1 MLRFRLNLT
10 FCLLFLCGGASAQ
23 PTTPTPAAPSS
34 PAATPSDTA
43 ILAGAP
49 VAPIQPTIPPP
60 PGQSVRIGG
69 DRQAKIA
76 KESDRIT
83 MGTAEIST
91 PLPEGYPLP
100 TPPDAIDLKTY
111 PSVRRAEFS
120 SDGSNPD
127 IGMNMG
133 FFPLFNHIKRRDI
146 AMTSPV
152 EMDYRGMSKPAA
164 ATGQPSEPAEGAQT
178 AQPAQP
184 AQVTEPNATNQATEK
199 LAPAAA
205 APTGWTMSFLY
216 RTPELGE
223 AGNDGKDK
231 RIKIV
236 DSAPRTYIAIGLQG
250 GYTSKR
256 VRAGMAKLD
265 EWLASQ
271 SVWQVDGDVR
281 ALYYNGPEKR
291 DRDKWLEVQLPVKLV
306 GAKATSSAISPL
318 NPLEKPKSEAGGS
331 K

>member
-1 MLRFRLNLT
+1 
-10 FCLLFLCGGASAQ
+10 
-23 PTTPTPAAPSS
+23 
-34 PAATPSDTA
+34 
-43 ILAGAP
+43 
-49 VAPIQPTIPPP
+49 
-60 PGQSVRIGG
+60 
-69 DRQAKIA
+69 
-76 KESDRIT
+76 
-83 MGTAEIST
+83 
-91 PLPEGYPLP
+91 
-100 TPPDAIDLKTY
+100 
-111 PSVRRAEFS
+111 
-120 SDGSNPD
+120 
-127 IGMNMG
+127 
-133 FFPLFNHIKRRDI
+133 
-146 AMTSPV
+146 
-152 EMDYRGMSKPAA
+152 
-164 ATGQPSEPAEGAQT
+164 
-178 AQPAQP
+178 
-184 AQVTEPNATNQATEK
+184 
-199 LAPAAA
+199 
-205 APTGWTMSFLY
+205 MSFLY